1 MSDDPTQVLR
11 TIGAGFDA
19 ATAIARVYRDGQA
32 SSSAALLVDRPLQP
46 EPAPAGTSRLPL
58 AWYQARSEMLKSRLP
73 GVDAILLATKVNQI
87 YFTGCFRGGDS
98 RRSWV
103 LLPAREANA
112 AHWFIPRIDLALVE
126 AWWATNCTTYF
137 CDPHAADGYPHE
149 GRLTPG
155 RRVDLFAW
163 MLGHL
168 AGSGY
173 RTIGIDA
180 RLGEDETAAIAAML
194 PGVRFVP
201 IAAECQALRCRKT
214 PEEIALTQLVY
225 RHFDRLHCFA
235 RDYVLARG
243 TGATDFEIGLVMR
256 AVGIQMLLQDVARD
270 GRPHSAVAVD
280 VTAHYVRCGPATA
293 YPHPNQFFCN
303 PVRRGEPLY
312 VNSDM
317 YLGGYGGE
325 CYRNYQ
331 IAPVAPHQ
339 EAMWQVV
346 ADTVEIMV
354 EGCRPGRAC
363 SDVAR
368 DVHAYQVRHGM
379 ADYIYHRPGHG
390 VGMNGEGHQMPCL
403 SLGDETPI
411 EAGMMFSVE
420 PGLYDTARG
429 IGINPSDTLLV
440 TEKGGV
446 LMSRVPFSRAWSF
459 LSL

>member
-1 MSDDPTQVLR
+1 MSFDLTHALR
-11 TIGAGFDA
+11 TLGAGFDGA
-19 ATAIARVYRDGQA
+19 VALAEAYRDPA
-32 SSSAALLVDRPLQP
+32 NSPSAALLVERPLQP
-46 EPAPAGTSRLPL
+46 EPAPRGVDRLPVG
-58 AWYQARSEMLKSRLP
+58 WYQARSETLKAQL
-73 GVDAILLATKVNQI
+73 GDVDAVLLATKANQI

-126 AWWATNCTTYF
+126 AWWATSCSTYF

-149 GRLTPG
+149 GRVTPG
-155 RRVDLFAW
+155 NRVDLFAW
-163 MLGHL
+163 MLGQL
-168 AGSGY
+168 QGRGY

-180 RLGEDETAAIAAML
+180 RLTEEERAAAEALL

-201 IAAECQALRCRKT
+201 IAAQCHALRCRKT
-214 PEEIALTQLVY
+214 PEEIALTQRVY
-225 RHFDRLHCFA
+225 RSFDLLHCFA

-243 TGATDFEIGLVMR
+243 TDATDFEIGLAMR
-256 AVGIQMLLQDVARD
+256 AVGIYMLLQDVERD
-270 GRPHSAVAVD
+270 GRPHSAVGID
-280 VTAHYVRCGPATA
+280 VTAHYVRSGPATA

-303 PVRRGEPLY
+303 RVQRGQPLY

-339 EAMWQVV
+339 EKMWQVV
-346 ADTVEIMV
+346 ADCAEIVV

-368 DVHAYQVRHGM
+368 DVHAYQVRQGM
-379 ADYIYHRPGHG
+379 ADFIYHRPGHG
-390 VGMNGEGHQMPCL
+390 MGMNGEGHQMPCL

-411 EAGMMFSVE
+411 EAGMLFSVE
-420 PGLYDTARG
+420 PGLYDTAHG
-429 IGINPSDTLLV
+429 LGINPSDTVLV

-446 LMSRVPFSRAWSF
+446 LMSRVPFSRDWSF
-459 LSL
+459 LTL